1 MVFEK
6 INKVDRCLDMFG
18 MEEVLIRTQIEMVKM
33 LHNKE
38 RERSNGDLPDRKQ
51 RVEIFMLDWW
61 RF

>member
-38 RERSNGDLPDRKQ
+38 RERSNEDLPDRKQ